1 MTILFQ
7 VSSGRKI
14 FQLTKTIKKTGAN
27 FVPDTYYDN
36 KSFERYP
43 GLSTI

>member
-14 FQLTKTIKKTGAN
+14 FQLTKTINKTGAY
-27 FVPDTYYDN
+27 FVPDKYYDN